1 MGLFSFLFGK
11 RNKKNK
17 ESKLLSKNKKIKIGL
32 ALGGGGARGYAH
44 IGAIKAFEENGIEF
58 DFISGTSVG
67 SLVGALYSNGLNYEK
82 LYEIAKDIKKK
93 DIKTNKFFFMPS
105 KTEGIENVVTDAI
118 GDINFEELKKPFAA
132 VAVDLIST
140 DEIIITHGKVAKAVA
155 GSCAVPGIFTPVEF
169 ENMHLSDGGL
179 QNTIPADVP
188 RFYDCDYVVSVDV
201 NSTRGEG
208 TTSLKMVDV
217 LAASIRILMK
227 SNAVK
232 GYINSDIII
241 TPSLKKFKST
251 KLDGFEAMIDEGYKA
266 TMDKMPE
273 ILSLIS
279 KKKKVKKQKK
289 STFKT
294 RIF

>member
-1 MGLFSFLFGK
+1 MGLFSFFF
-11 RNKKNK
+11 RKKNIK
-17 ESKLLSKNKKIKIGL
+17 NTKVLSKNKKMKIGL
-32 ALGGGGARGYAH
+32 ALGGGGARGFAH
-44 IGAIKAFEENGIEF
+44 LGAIKAFEENGIEF

-67 SLVGALYSNGLNYEK
+67 SLVGALYSYGYNYDK

-105 KTEGIENVVTDAI
+105 KTDGLESVITDTI
-118 GDINFEELKKPFAA
+118 GDITFEELKKPFAA

-140 DEIIITHGKVAKAVA
+140 DEIIITHGRVSKAVA

-169 ENMHLSDGGL
+169 ENMHLADGGL

-217 LAASIRILMK
+217 LSASIRILMK

-251 KLDGFEAMIDEGYKA
+251 KLDGFEAMIEEGYRA

-273 ILSLIS
+273 ILGLIS
-279 KKKKVKKQKK
+279 KKKKAKKQKK
-289 STFKT
+289 SDFKT